1 MALHSLPQEQSPGQA
16 TPGSRYVRDFST

>member
-16 TPGSRYVRDFST
+16 APGSRYVRDFST